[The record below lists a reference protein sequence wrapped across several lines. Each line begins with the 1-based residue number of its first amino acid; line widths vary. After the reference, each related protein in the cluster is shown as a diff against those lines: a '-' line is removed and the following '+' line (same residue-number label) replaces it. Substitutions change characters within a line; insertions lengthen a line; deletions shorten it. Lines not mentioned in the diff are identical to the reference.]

1 MEYQL
6 RRYQIAPGKLD
17 EFVEGWTSGVVPLR
31 EQFGFR
37 VRGAWSI
44 PESSEFVWI
53 ISYDGPDGLAA
64 ADARYYDSNE
74 RRSLS
79 PNPAVHIIG
88 SDHKMAMPVLEPDT
102 RK

>member
-64 ADARYYDSNE
+64 ADAKVLRLE
-74 RRSLS
+74 RTTQSFTQPSR
-79 PNPAVHIIG
+79 PHRRV
-88 SDHKMAMPVLEPDT
+88 
-102 RK
+102 